1 MVLWFVC
8 GLLAAAV
15 IALSWKLCAMRRSAD
30 ALREQLSRWLADDT
44 NAQLRI
50 PGRDRT
56 MRNLAAELNRRLL
69 ELRKARLQPQRQSGA
84 TRRNHQHFP

>member
-8 GLLAAAV
+8 GILAAAV

-30 ALREQLSRWLADDT
+30 ALREQLSRWLTDDT

-56 MRNLAAELNRRLL
+56 MRNLAAELNRQLL
-69 ELRKARLQPQRQSGA
+69 ELRKARL
-84 TRRNHQHFP
+84 